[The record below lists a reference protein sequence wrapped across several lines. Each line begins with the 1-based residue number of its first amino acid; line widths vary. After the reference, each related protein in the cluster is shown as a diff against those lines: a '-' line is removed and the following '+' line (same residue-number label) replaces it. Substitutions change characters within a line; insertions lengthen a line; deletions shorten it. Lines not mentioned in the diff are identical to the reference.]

1 MKLSR
6 EEKEICKK
14 YATPEGYMSDN
25 CYECPL
31 MITPTECKCKLNA
44 KHWSRYDQMKVNRN
58 IEKMARE
65 QKYEKNDQHAFNIGR

>member
-25 CYECPL
+25 CYKCPL

-58 IEKMARE
+58 IEKMKE
-65 QKYEKNDQHAFNIGR
+65 QEDPASKDFFGFNIGR